1 MDKGKSGSQA
11 ILAVIL
17 AVLIAIGGLGAVFI
31 KKENKIPA
39 LAPLG
44 ESNGDVA
51 EELPASYTDVE
62 EETLSVRIDDFEVGR
77 NGEETV
83 YSSTESKEEEQENED
98 GYLCS
103 YSSERQITEDDI
115 WELRSGIYEGFP
127 EEKDVIQMVVNEMYA
142 RYGYQFNNQEIQSYF
157 EQKKWY
163 QDIEEKRSD
172 MNAIYQDMSEIE
184 KSNVDFLSEYR
195 GE

>member
-1 MDKGKSGSQA
+1 M
-11 ILAVIL
+11 
-17 AVLIAIGGLGAVFI
+17 
-31 KKENKIPA
+31 
-39 LAPLG
+39 
-44 ESNGDVA
+44 
-51 EELPASYTDVE
+51 
-62 EETLSVRIDDFEVGR
+62 
-77 NGEETV
+77 
-83 YSSTESKEEEQENED
+83 
-98 GYLCS
+98 
-103 YSSERQITEDDI
+103 
-115 WELRSGIYEGFP
+115 RSGIYEGFP